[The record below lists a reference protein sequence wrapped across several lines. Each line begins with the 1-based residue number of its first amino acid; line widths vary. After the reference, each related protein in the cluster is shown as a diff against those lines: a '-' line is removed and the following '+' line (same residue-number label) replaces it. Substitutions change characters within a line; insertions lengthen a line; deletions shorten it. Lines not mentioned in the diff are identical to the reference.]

1 MDFTWARIR
10 SIGGFTTMGG
20 TNGQGRADDTFQVV
34 VQGWIDAP
42 L

>member
-1 MDFTWARIR
+1 MRAHFR
-10 SIGGFTTMGG
+10 SIDGFTTNSG
-20 TNGQGRADDTFQVV
+20 TNGQVCADDTFQVV